1 MRRTTYICGM
11 AAALTL
17 LGGCM
22 HIEIF
27 HPDMEGTYH
36 LGPDRPF
43 WAFEGEVRHVALAKP
58 ILPMAQETPTWCWAA
73 TCQMLAASQGIKLA
87 QTDVVRRAYGEV
99 RDAGGKSP
107 LIVQVLTGD
116 FTTTDGKRVRLEAH
130 RADGFPHNGL
140 ELVSSIEEG
149 IPFIVDIGYYRN
161 GDVKNG
167 EAYAAHS
174 LLAYGVTYKRVGN
187 EVRIM
192 SLDILDPSY
201 AILQEKDPGY
211 SPQQKL
217 DAKALETVQGTVGVY
232 RK

>member
-1 MRRTTYICGM
+1 M
-11 AAALTL
+11 
-17 LGGCM
+17 
-22 HIEIF
+22 
-27 HPDMEGTYH
+27 
-36 LGPDRPF
+36 
-43 WAFEGEVRHVALAKP
+43 
-58 ILPMAQETPTWCWAA
+58 
-73 TCQMLAASQGIKLA
+73 
-87 QTDVVRRAYGEV
+87 
-99 RDAGGKSP
+99 
-107 LIVQVLTGD
+107 
-116 FTTTDGKRVRLEAH
+116 
-130 RADGFPHNGL
+130 
-140 ELVSSIEEG
+140 
-149 IPFIVDIGYYRN
+149 DIGYYRN